1 MVRALVGIRGSLMM
15 FLLSKHGQQ
24 SAVSR
29 YIPEARSKDIVMYDG
44 SKDIELTVAGVDGLK
59 MTVKAGSMTLPPG
72 LGPPENRKPTP
83 QKPLATP
90 LLYP

>member
-1 MVRALVGIRGSLMM
+1 
-15 FLLSKHGQQ
+15 
-24 SAVSR
+24 
-29 YIPEARSKDIVMYDG
+29 MYDG

-83 QKPLATP
+83 QNHSQPP